1 MLSPTQ
7 DPGFDLVEGGKLEG
21 ELNATISEFLDFLT
35 GVPDAFADELG
46 KIGRHGLS
54 ERANL
59 AFELRGQFRLGGA
72 GRLSAVKFSPRS
84 AAQELMESRRGSVV
98 MA

>member
-1 MLSPTQ
+1 MFSPRE
-7 DPGFDLVEGGKLEG
+7 DPRLDFMERGKLEG
-21 ELNATISEFLDFLT
+21 EFESPVSEFLNFLT
-35 GVPDAFADELG
+35 GVPDPFADELG